1 MKKKLIIIIGSLFLI
16 LQLFPISKNQSKE
29 FSKDISTIE
38 KITPDVKNILQSSC
52 YDCHSNNSNYPIYAS
67 IQPIAWWL
75 QHHIDEGKE
84 ELNFSEF
91 AGYSPRRR
99 FHKLEEIKE
108 QIVENEMPLYSYTI
122 VHTQAK
128 LSEQQKS
135 ILINWVNSTMA
146 KMKADY
152 HSDSLKMKRKK

>member
-29 FSKDISTIE
+29 YSKDISTIE

-52 YDCHSNNSNYPIYAS
+52 YDCHSNNSIYPIYAS

-108 QIVENEMPLYSYTI
+108 QIVEKEMPLYSYTI

-152 HSDSLKMKRKK
+152 HPDSLKMKRKK

>member
-1 MKKKLIIIIGSLFLI
+1 MI

-29 FSKDISTIE
+29 YSKDISTIE

-152 HSDSLKMKRKK
+152 HPDSLKMKRKK

>member
-1 MKKKLIIIIGSLFLI
+1 MKKKLLIIIGSLFLI
-16 LQLFPISKNQSKE
+16 IQLFPISKNQSKE
-29 FSKDISTIE
+29 YSKDITTIE
-38 KITPDVKNILQSSC
+38 KITPDVKNVLQSSC

-67 IQPIAWWL
+67 IQPLAWWL

-108 QIVENEMPLYSYTI
+108 QILENEMPLYSYTI

-135 ILINWVNSTMA
+135 ILINWVNSAMA

-152 HSDSLKMKRKK
+152 HPDSLKMKRRK

>member
-16 LQLFPISKNQSKE
+16 LQLFPISRNQSKE
-29 FSKDISTIE
+29 YSKDISTIE

-52 YDCHSNNSNYPIYAS
+52 YDCHSNNSIYPIYAS

-152 HSDSLKMKRKK
+152 HPDSLKMRRKK

>member
-1 MKKKLIIIIGSLFLI
+1 MKKKLLIIIGSLFLI
-16 LQLFPISKNQSKE
+16 IQLFPISKNQSKE
-29 FSKDISTIE
+29 YSKDISTIE
-38 KITPDVKNILQSSC
+38 KITPDVKNILEYSC

-67 IQPIAWWL
+67 IQPLAWWL

-108 QIVENEMPLYSYTI
+108 QILENEMPLYSYAI

-135 ILINWVNSTMA
+135 ILINWVNSAMT
-146 KMKADY
+146 KMKTDY
-152 HSDSLKMKRKK
+152 HPDSLKMKRRN

>member
-16 LQLFPISKNQSKE
+16 LQLFPISRNQSKE
-29 FSKDISTIE
+29 YSKDISTIE

-91 AGYSPRRR
+91 AGYSPRKR

-152 HSDSLKMKRKK
+152 HPDSLKMKRKK

>member
-1 MKKKLIIIIGSLFLI
+1 MI

-108 QIVENEMPLYSYTI
+108 QIVEKEMPLYSYTI

-152 HSDSLKMKRKK
+152 HPDSLKMKRKK

>member
-29 FSKDISTIE
+29 YSKDISTVE

-152 HSDSLKMKRKK
+152 HPDSLKMKRKK

>member
-1 MKKKLIIIIGSLFLI
+1 MKKKLLIIIGSLFLI
-16 LQLFPISKNQSKE
+16 IQLFPISKNQSKE
-29 FSKDISTIE
+29 YSKDISTIE
-38 KITPDVKNILQSSC
+38 KITPDVKNILEYSC

-67 IQPIAWWL
+67 IQPLAWWL

-108 QIVENEMPLYSYTI
+108 QILENEMPLYSYTI

-135 ILINWVNSTMA
+135 ILINWVNSAMA
-146 KMKADY
+146 KMKSDY
-152 HSDSLKMKRKK
+152 HPDSLKMKRRK

>member
-1 MKKKLIIIIGSLFLI
+1 MKKKLLIIIGSLFLI
-16 LQLFPISKNQSKE
+16 IQLFPISKNLSKE
-29 FSKDISTIE
+29 YSQDISTIE
-38 KITPDVKNILQSSC
+38 KITPDVANILKSSC
-52 YDCHSNNSNYPIYAS
+52 YDCHSNNSIYPMYAF

-75 QHHIDEGKE
+75 QHHIDEGKD

-91 AGYSPRRR
+91 ASYSPRRR

-108 QIVENEMPLYSYTI
+108 QILENEMPLYSYTI
-122 VHTQAK
+122 VHTLAK

-152 HSDSLKMKRKK
+152 HPDSLKMKRRK

>member
-108 QIVENEMPLYSYTI
+108 QIVEKEMPLYSYTI

-135 ILINWVNSTMA
+135 ILIKWVNSTMA

-152 HSDSLKMKRKK
+152 HPDSLKMKRKK

>member
-16 LQLFPISKNQSKE
+16 LQLFPISRNQSKE
-29 FSKDISTIE
+29 YSKDISTIE

-152 HSDSLKMKRKK
+152 HPDSLKMKRKK

>member
-29 FSKDISTIE
+29 YSKDISTIE

-52 YDCHSNNSNYPIYAS
+52 YDCHSNNSVYPIYAS

-108 QIVENEMPLYSYTI
+108 QIVEKEMPLYSYTI

-152 HSDSLKMKRKK
+152 HPDSLKMKRKK

>member
-1 MKKKLIIIIGSLFLI
+1 LI

-152 HSDSLKMKRKK
+152 HPDSLKMKRKK

>member
-29 FSKDISTIE
+29 YSKDISTIE

-152 HSDSLKMKRKK
+152 HPDSLKMKRKK

>member
-29 FSKDISTIE
+29 YSKDISTIE

-52 YDCHSNNSNYPIYAS
+52 YDCHSNNSIYPIYAS

-152 HSDSLKMKRKK
+152 HPDSLKMKRKK

>member
-1 MKKKLIIIIGSLFLI
+1 MI

-108 QIVENEMPLYSYTI
+108 QIVEKEMPLYSYTI

-128 LSEQQKS
+128 LREQQKS

-152 HSDSLKMKRKK
+152 HPDSLKMKRKK

>member
-29 FSKDISTIE
+29 YSKDISTIE

-108 QIVENEMPLYSYTI
+108 QIVEKEMPLYSYTI

-152 HSDSLKMKRKK
+152 HPDSLKMKRKK

>member
-152 HSDSLKMKRKK
+152 HPDSLKMKRKK

>member
-1 MKKKLIIIIGSLFLI
+1 MKKKLLIIIGSLFLI
-16 LQLFPISKNQSKE
+16 IQLFPISKNQSKE
-29 FSKDISTIE
+29 YSKDISTIE
-38 KITPDVKNILQSSC
+38 KITPDVKNILEYSC

-67 IQPIAWWL
+67 IQPLAWWL

-91 AGYSPRRR
+91 ACYSPRRR

-108 QIVENEMPLYSYTI
+108 QILENEMPLYSYTI
-122 VHTQAK
+122 VRTQAK

-135 ILINWVNSTMA
+135 ILINWVNSAMA
-146 KMKADY
+146 KMKTNY
-152 HSDSLKMKRKK
+152 HPDSLKMKRRK

>member
-29 FSKDISTIE
+29 YSKDISTIE

-152 HSDSLKMKRKK
+152 HPDSLKMKMKK

>member
-29 FSKDISTIE
+29 YSKDISTIE

-67 IQPIAWWL
+67 IQPIEWWL

-152 HSDSLKMKRKK
+152 HPDSLKMKRKK

>member
-122 VHTQAK
+122 VHTKAK

-152 HSDSLKMKRKK
+152 HPDSLKMKRKK

>member
-52 YDCHSNNSNYPIYAS
+52 YDCHSNNSIYPIYAS

-152 HSDSLKMKRKK
+152 HPDSLKMKRKK

>member
-135 ILINWVNSTMA
+135 ILIDWVNSAMA
-146 KMKADY
+146 KMKTNY
-152 HSDSLKMKRKK
+152 HPDSLKMKRRK

>member
-29 FSKDISTIE
+29 YSKDISTIE
-38 KITPDVKNILQSSC
+38 KITLDVKNILQSSC

-108 QIVENEMPLYSYTI
+108 QIVEKEMPLYSYTI

-152 HSDSLKMKRKK
+152 HPDSLKMKRKK

>member
-29 FSKDISTIE
+29 YSKDISTIE

-108 QIVENEMPLYSYTI
+108 QLVENEMPLNSYTI

-152 HSDSLKMKRKK
+152 HPDSLKMKRKK

>member
-1 MKKKLIIIIGSLFLI
+1 MKKKLLIIIGSLFLI
-16 LQLFPISKNQSKE
+16 IQLFPISKNQSKE
-29 FSKDISTIE
+29 YSKDISTIE
-38 KITPDVKNILQSSC
+38 KITPDVKNILEYSC

-67 IQPIAWWL
+67 IQPLAWWL

-108 QIVENEMPLYSYTI
+108 QILENEMPLHSYTI

-135 ILINWVNSTMA
+135 ILINWVNSAMA
-146 KMKADY
+146 KMKSDY
-152 HSDSLKMKRKK
+152 HPDSLKMKRRK

>member
-16 LQLFPISKNQSKE
+16 LQLFLISKNQSKE

-152 HSDSLKMKRKK
+152 HPDSLKMKRKK

>member
-146 KMKADY
+146 KMKVDY
-152 HSDSLKMKRKK
+152 HPDSLKMKRKK

>member
-1 MKKKLIIIIGSLFLI
+1 MKNKLLIIIGSLFLI
-16 LQLFPISKNQSKE
+16 IQLFPISKNQSKE
-29 FSKDISTIE
+29 YSKDISTIE
-38 KITPDVKNILQSSC
+38 KITPDVKNILEYSC

-67 IQPIAWWL
+67 IQPLAWWL

-108 QIVENEMPLYSYTI
+108 QILENEMPLYSYTI

-128 LSEQQKS
+128 LNEQQKS
-135 ILINWVNSTMA
+135 ILINWVNSAMA
-146 KMKADY
+146 KMKSDY
-152 HSDSLKMKRKK
+152 HPDSLKMKRRK

>member
-1 MKKKLIIIIGSLFLI
+1 MKKKLLIIIGSLFLI
-16 LQLFPISKNQSKE
+16 IQLFPISKNQSKE
-29 FSKDISTIE
+29 YSKDISTIE
-38 KITPDVKNILQSSC
+38 KITPDVKNILEYSC
-52 YDCHSNNSNYPIYAS
+52 SDCHSNNSNYPIYAS
-67 IQPIAWWL
+67 IQPLAWWL

-108 QIVENEMPLYSYTI
+108 QILENEMPLYSYTI

-135 ILINWVNSTMA
+135 ILINWVNSAMA
-146 KMKADY
+146 KMKSDY
-152 HSDSLKMKRKK
+152 HPDSLKMKRRK

>member
-1 MKKKLIIIIGSLFLI
+1 MKKKLLIIIGSLFLI
-16 LQLFPISKNQSKE
+16 IQLFPISKNQSKE
-29 FSKDISTIE
+29 YSQDISTIE
-38 KITPDVKNILQSSC
+38 KITPDVKNVLQSSC

-67 IQPIAWWL
+67 IQPLAWWL

-108 QIVENEMPLYSYTI
+108 QILENEMPLYSYTI

-135 ILINWVNSTMA
+135 ILINWVNSAMA
-146 KMKADY
+146 KMKTDY
-152 HSDSLKMKRKK
+152 HPDSLKMKRRK